1 MRNVT
6 ITLDEETARW
16 ARLEAAR
23 REMSVSRLVGQ
34 MLRDYMTATNGYETA
49 MDDFLSRRPRALKKR
64 GSKYPRR
71 DDLHDRAGLR

>member
-1 MRNVT
+1 
-6 ITLDEETARW
+6 
-16 ARLEAAR
+16 
-23 REMSVSRLVGQ
+23 MSVSRLVGQ

-64 GSKYPRR
+64 GSKYPQR